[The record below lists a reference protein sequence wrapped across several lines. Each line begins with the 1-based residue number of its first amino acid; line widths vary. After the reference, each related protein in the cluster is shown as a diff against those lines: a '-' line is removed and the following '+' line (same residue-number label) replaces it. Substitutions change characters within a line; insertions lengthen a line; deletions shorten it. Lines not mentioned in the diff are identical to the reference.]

1 MKKCASIGVGEM
13 VYFSTPPG
21 VNANDAAWFVPAPP
35 DGNGEAW
42 NRYYLEVHYYR
53 GVYTTKKL
61 KEGDTITL
69 QKRDYRGTV
78 TEVYRATQVEPS
90 ELFPGLTLFCPVL
103 VDVIRE
109 R

>member
-1 MKKCASIGVGEM
+1 MFDH
-13 VYFSTPPG
+13 YFSTPPG

-35 DGNGEAW
+35 EDDGEAW

-61 KEGDTITL
+61 KEGDKITL
-69 QKRDYRGTV
+69 QKRNSSEDGLGTV

-103 VDVIRE
+103 VDVIRSS
-109 R
+109 RARP